1 LALIAMAYYG
11 DADQVTALAGG
22 LPIAYAQ
29 SRYSRGEET
38 EADAAALAGLLRH
51 GKDPRHYADLLR
63 ALTRDL
69 GAERPALA
77 YFSSHPATSERIQ
90 RFENSPSPPPFPLAP

>member
-1 LALIAMAYYG
+1 MAYYG

-38 EADAAALAGLLRH
+38 EADDAALAGLLRN
-51 GKDPRHYADLLR
+51 GKDSRRYAELLR
-63 ALTRDL
+63 ALTREH
-69 GAERPALA
+69 GAERPELS
-77 YFSSHPATSERIQ
+77 YFSSHPATLERIQ
-90 RFENSPSPPPFPLAP
+90 RFESAESAAATRPPLP